1 MPLKIIRNDIL
12 QMKVDAIVNPTDSDL
27 SGSGSI
33 DKKIHQ
39 AGGVE
44 LKKEIDSIGKCN
56 PGDAILTNA
65 YNLPC
70 QYVIHTVGPIWN
82 GDTKAFKILESCYL
96 NSLNLA
102 IDFDMESIALP
113 LIATGSFGCPT
124 DKAIQI
130 AINTI
135 NSFLIDYDLDVYLV
149 VYNSEAF
156 GLSKKLVEDVKS
168 YIETDE
174 LEDERIKLIQ
184 ELLSYY
190 EFNEEPIDDELIG
203 EIKVSNSIINICE
216 LEDAMMFESSCKC
229 IAPNRLDDLIPEL
242 DKIKIT
248 NEDTFA
254 YKLFKIIDEHDF
266 KDSDVY
272 NAAGVSKM
280 VFSNLRKGVIP
291 KKKTVF
297 QLCLA
302 LPININVATDLLAS
316 CGYTFVLS
324 DKFEKTI
331 KKLIEAKNTNKLT
344 NIYVIDLILH
354 ELGLPVFNN
363 NY

>member
-12 QMKVDAIVNPTDSDL
+12 QMDVDAIVNPTDTEL

-33 DKKIHQ
+33 DFKIHQ
-39 AGGVE
+39 AGKDE
-44 LKKEIDSIGKCN
+44 LKKELDSIGKCN
-56 PGDAILTNA
+56 LGDAILTNA
-65 YNLPC
+65 YNLSC
-70 QYVIHTVGPIWN
+70 QYIIHTVGPIWN
-82 GDTKAFKILESCYL
+82 GDIKAYKVLESCYL
-96 NSLNLA
+96 NCLNLA
-102 IDFDMESIALP
+102 IDFDMESIAFP
-113 LIATGSFGCPT
+113 LISAGSFGCPI

-156 GLSKKLVEDVKS
+156 GISKKLVEDVKS
-168 YIETDE
+168 YIETDV
-174 LEDERIKLIQ
+174 LEDERINLIQ

-190 EFNEEPIDDELIG
+190 EFNEEAINDELIG
-203 EIKVSNSIINICE
+203 DIKISSDIINSIDRGNAIVYEACC
-216 LEDAMMFESSCKC
+216 DMSPES
-229 IAPNRLDDLIPEL
+229 LDDLIPEL

-248 NEDTFA
+248 DEDSFT
-254 YKLFKIIDEHDF
+254 YKLFKIIDDFNF

-291 KKKTVF
+291 KKKTLF

-302 LPININVATDLLAS
+302 LPINISQASDLLAS
-316 CGYTFVLS
+316 AGYTFVLS

-331 KKLIEAKNTNKLT
+331 KKIIEAKNTNKLT
-344 NIYVIDLILH
+344 RVDVIDLVLY

-363 NY
+363 N

>member
-12 QMKVDAIVNPTDSDL
+12 QMEVDAIVNPTDTSL

-33 DKKIHQ
+33 DFKVHQ
-39 AGGVE
+39 AGKAELEKE
-44 LKKEIDSIGKCN
+44 LKAIGKCN

-70 QYVIHTVGPIWN
+70 QYIIHTVGPIWN
-82 GDTKAFKILESCYL
+82 IDSNALKILESCYYNCL
-96 NSLNLA
+96 ILA
-102 IDFDMESIALP
+102 IEYRMESIALP
-113 LIATGSFGCPT
+113 LISSGSLGCPT

-135 NSFLIDYDLDVYLV
+135 NSFLIDFDLDVYLV

-156 GLSKKLVEDVKS
+156 GISKKLVEDVKS

-184 ELLSYY
+184 KLLSYY
-190 EFNEEPIDDELIG
+190 EFNDEPIDDDQMG
-203 EIKVSNSIINICE
+203 EIKISSYVRNIYE
-216 LEDAMMFESSCKC
+216 LCDDKMLVGNYCSVL
-229 IAPNRLDDLIPEL
+229 PDDLIPKL
-242 DKIKIT
+242 NKIENT
-248 NEDTFA
+248 NVDSFT
-254 YKLFKIIDEHDF
+254 YKLFKIIDEYNF

-302 LPININVATDLLAS
+302 LPINIDVATDLLAS
-316 CGYTFVLS
+316 AGYTFVLS

-331 KKLIEAKNTNKLT
+331 KKLIEVKNTNKLT
-344 NIYVIDLILH
+344 TIEAIDLILY

-363 NY
+363 NH